1 MNKNQK
7 KQKNKQL
14 VKKNS
19 RKIKFYYSFLTVVLL
34 VCLIQVIRSAVLNI
48 YKTINYNDKIKKMT
62 EMKEKV
68 DFEHESLSN
77 EIENFSNMKYLEAI
91 ARNKFKY
98 SKENEI
104 LVIINQQQQEQD
116 IITVPAQEEE
126 KEDTN
131 IKNSVWIKFQEKLE
145 PKKQK
150 NNKNAH

>member
-1 MNKNQK
+1 MNKKQK

-19 RKIKFYYSFLTVVLL
+19 RKTKFYYSFLTVVLL
-34 VCLIQVIRSAVLNI
+34 ICLIQVIRSAILNI
-48 YKTINYNDKIKKMT
+48 YKTINYNEKIKKMV

-77 EIENFSNMKYLEAI
+77 EIDNFSNMKYLESI

-98 SKENEI
+98 SKEDEI
-104 LVIINQQQQEQD
+104 LVIINKQQED
-116 IITVPAQEEE
+116 LDAITLPE
-126 KEDTN
+126 KEKPQKENTN

-145 PKKQK
+145 PKKQ
-150 NNKNAH
+150 NNQ

>member
-1 MNKNQK
+1 MNKKQK

-19 RKIKFYYSFLTVVLL
+19 RKTKFYYSFLTVVLL
-34 VCLIQVIRSAVLNI
+34 ICLIQVIRSAILNI
-48 YKTINYNDKIKKMT
+48 YKTINYNEKIKKMV

-77 EIENFSNMKYLEAI
+77 EIDNFSNMKYLESI

-98 SKENEI
+98 SKEDEI
-104 LVIINQQQQEQD
+104 LVIINKQQED
-116 IITVPAQEEE
+116 LDAITLPE
-126 KEDTN
+126 KEKTQKENTN

-145 PKKQK
+145 PKKQ
-150 NNKNAH
+150 NNQ